1 MVINGPAHVPKDSLP
16 LPPPA
21 GHYMEAALIPSKK
34 EDLVG
39 RLKSPKSSQPANV
52 QQCATFWYVHNGAT
66 FLDKLLVYAPLNGDY
81 GKLLWKERGEMGGIF
96 VSGLPF

>member
-1 MVINGPAHVPKDSLP
+1 
-16 LPPPA
+16 
-21 GHYMEAALIPSKK
+21 MEAALIPSTK

-81 GKLLWKERGEMGGIF
+81 GKLLWKERGEMGRNLRVWFALLVAWMLLFSSYIF
-96 VSGLPF
+96 